1 MAELKRA
8 KRKQRP
14 FTEEELQHWLTLLTL
29 MDDEFL
35 EACFSDN
42 NRGVELIL
50 RIILD
55 KDDLVVQRVVV
66 QKTLPNLRG
75 RKVRLDIFA
84 VDGEGKLYD
93 IEIQVG
99 GKLADL
105 THRARMYSALLDAS
119 QRVRGMDYRRLRET
133 WVIFIVDRDIFSL
146 GWPLYRIERQILGTE
161 QLFGD
166 GAHIVF
172 VNGAY
177 RDLSTR
183 LGRLLHDLACPDP
196 DKMYH
201 EVLAQTVRFHKQTEE
216 GVRKMSKVFE
226 AFGKEERKRGIAIG
240 EKRGKAEGIAIGEK
254 RGKELG
260 MEQTKLA
267 FVSSMLANGCS
278 HEEIARLTSLPLA
291 EVQTL
296 ARLRD
301 QGGHS

>member
-1 MAELKRA
+1 M
-8 KRKQRP
+8 
-14 FTEEELQHWLTLLTL
+14 
-29 MDDEFL
+29 
-35 EACFSDN
+35 
-42 NRGVELIL
+42 
-50 RIILD
+50 
-55 KDDLVVQRVVV
+55 
-66 QKTLPNLRG
+66 
-75 RKVRLDIFA
+75 RLDIFA

-146 GWPLYRIERQILGTE
+146 GWPLYRIERQILGTD

-166 GAHIVF
+166 GTHIVF

-177 RDLSTR
+177 QDLSTR

-216 GVRKMSKVFE
+216 GVRKMRKIFE

-240 EKRGKAEGIAIGEK
+240 EKRG
-254 RGKELG
+254 RELG
-260 MEQTKLA
+260 IKQTKLA
-267 FVSSMLANGCS
+267 FVSSMLAKGCS
-278 HEEIARLTSLPLA
+278 QEEIVRLTSLSLA

-296 ARLRD
+296 ARQRD